1 MGWPKRASPPRR
13 IAAKSAC
20 PASTGEASVGSG
32 RAHRRGAV
40 TVVRLRRFVVSL
52 PAGRNGVETID
63 CCRIAT
69 EHRPRM
75 RAESVPVLPSAS
87 RRGYWRR
94 VGGALDRGRISIV
107 AVVTLIVS
115 LRILM
120 QPDLFDFF
128 TPLEILMAWAQHYL
142 ELGAIAGV
150 LLLVYTLLDETLDQH
165 APLRL
170 PVLLGS
176 LLAAAVV
183 LTAAAASW
191 FIGGLPPALSL
202 ASGALRIAL
211 PALFLALLV
220 EVYRRADRTDL
231 ALREAEAAQDRLG
244 REETEQA
251 LYQLQAQLE
260 PHFLF
265 NTLANVRRLYRTDP
279 RSGAR
284 ATASLMLY
292 LKAAMPQLRRETASL
307 GAELELVRAY
317 LDLFRVRM
325 GRRLT
330 YAIDAAPGVLG
341 AEFPPMLLLT
351 LVENAVKH
359 GLEPSR
365 GGGHVAVTAAARGGT
380 LEVGV
385 TDNGVGFDVAGSAG
399 TGVGLANIRRQLQ
412 ARYGAAAALTLAA
425 AQPQGAAATIVV
437 PLRMA
442 AAPSAPVL
450 ALP

>member
-1 MGWPKRASPPRR
+1 
-13 IAAKSAC
+13 
-20 PASTGEASVGSG
+20 
-32 RAHRRGAV
+32 
-40 TVVRLRRFVVSL
+40 
-52 PAGRNGVETID
+52 
-63 CCRIAT
+63 
-69 EHRPRM
+69 M
-75 RAESVPVLPSAS
+75 RAESVPALPSAS

-94 VGGALDRGRISIV
+94 VGGALGGGRIGIV

-142 ELGAIAGV
+142 ELAAIAGV
-150 LLLVYTLLDETLDQH
+150 LVLVYTLLDEALDRQ

-170 PVLLGS
+170 PVLLGT
-176 LLAAAVV
+176 LLATTV
-183 LTAAAASW
+183 LVTAAAAGW

-202 ASGALRIAL
+202 ASGAIRIAV
-211 PALFLALLV
+211 PALFLAVLV
-220 EVYRRADRTDL
+220 EVYRRADQTDL
-231 ALREAEAAQDRLG
+231 ALRDAEAAQERLG

-330 YAIDAAPGVLG
+330 YVIDAEPAVLG

-359 GLEPSR
+359 GLEPAR
-365 GGGHVAVTAAARGGT
+365 GGGHVTVTAAARGGT

-385 TDNGVGFDVAGSAG
+385 TDNGVGFDVAGSTG

-412 ARYGAAAALTLAA
+412 ARYGAAATLTLAA
-425 AQPQGAAATIVV
+425 AQPQGAAATIVL

-442 AAPSAPVL
+442 ATLTAPVL
-450 ALP
+450 AMS